1 MKPVYRAASVRDI
14 DGIFDY
20 SVTTHGPEVAKAYLR
35 DIDAAIARLLD
46 YPEIGIASGLRQGV
60 RSIAAREHRIYY
72 RIDGSKLVIAR
83 VLHKAMDPA
92 RCL

>member
-1 MKPVYRAASVRDI
+1 MRAVYRAAAVRDI

-35 DIDAAIARLLD
+35 DIDATIARLLD
-46 YPEIGIASGLRQGV
+46 YPALGMTSNLRPGV
-60 RSIAAREHRIYY
+60 RSIAIREHRIYY
-72 RIDGSKLVIAR
+72 RIDSNRPVIAR

-92 RCL
+92 RRL